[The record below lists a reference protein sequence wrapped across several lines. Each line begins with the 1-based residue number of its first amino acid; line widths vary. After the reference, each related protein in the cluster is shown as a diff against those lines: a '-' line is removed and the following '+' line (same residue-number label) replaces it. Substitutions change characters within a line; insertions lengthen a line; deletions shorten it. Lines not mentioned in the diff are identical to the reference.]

1 MIGSVIRRER
11 ERRRLSQVALAD
23 LCDYSWIT
31 IWRVENGLTKRPTL
45 DLLQRI
51 AKALE
56 IKPETLL
63 NKIRKDGRTA

>member
-63 NKIRKDGRTA
+63 NKIRKDGRIA